1 VISTTIAQQATRQ
14 WRHEPGVNLLS
25 HHHHHSKPS
34 AQAVAGSSKLRIHRT
49 LLPNQPTFSRYDRA
63 EVAAAVAGQVP
74 GVLAHFGI
82 ENRKFGDEYKT
93 AHCPDCGP
101 RSRRDAVAINAITGQ
116 WQCHAHGCHSSIVD
130 LVALYAGLQRSDF
143 AKALQLTAEII
154 GIAPS
159 STNESER
166 QARRSQAQQR
176 LLEQQ
181 RRQTDEDAQRDAQAR
196 TTAPTVWQSLQ
207 WRNAEGEAYLH
218 KRGLGELVARG
229 IGERA
234 DLVDTVNVHNR
245 GDGPVLSD
253 VILKFAPVRVMSET
267 ARMLDVPAICVPA
280 RCFVNGSIVNVV
292 SRAIQPIKDR
302 KVFGLPKLPKQG
314 AFGAW
319 LPNWG
324 RLGSEPH
331 DINRVIL
338 VEGLVDYLTARLAWP
353 RALVIGADGSNML
366 PKVAAQIAPTIAKT
380 GTRLLIVP
388 HRDGETPSV
397 NAAGQ
402 RAAIEAIKAAIAGGL
417 RMNITVGFL
426 HLRANDL
433 NDAWCAGWRPA
444 DEQHA

>member
-1 VISTTIAQQATRQ
+1 VSSTTIAQQATRQ
-14 WRHEPGVNLLS
+14 WRHEPGVNLIG
-25 HHHHHSKPS
+25 HHHSDPS
-34 AQAVAGSSKLRIHRT
+34 AQAVAGSSKHRIHRT
-49 LLPNQPTFSRYDRA
+49 LLPNQPTFNRCDRA

-74 GVLAHFGI
+74 GILAHFSI

-101 RSRRDAVAINAITGQ
+101 RSRKDAVAINSINGQ
-116 WQCHAHGCHSSIVD
+116 WHCHAHGCHGSIFD

-154 GIAPS
+154 CIAPS
-159 STNESER
+159 STNEFER
-166 QARRSQAQQR
+166 QAHRAQAEQR
-176 LLEQQ
+176 LHEQQ
-181 RRQTDEDAQRDAQAR
+181 RRQTDEDAQRDALAR
-196 TTAPTVWQSLQ
+196 TTVPTVWQSLQ
-207 WRNAEGEAYLH
+207 WRSAEGEAYLH
-218 KRGLGELVARG
+218 KRGLDELVARG

-234 DLVDTVNVHNR
+234 AMVDTVNVHNR

-253 VILKFAPVRVMSET
+253 VILKFAPVRMMSEA
-267 ARMLDVPAICVPA
+267 ARMLHVPAICVPV

-292 SRAIQPIKDR
+292 SRVIEPINDR

-324 RLGSEPH
+324 RLSNEPH

-338 VEGLVDYLTARLAWP
+338 VEGLVDYLTARLVWP

-366 PKVAAQIAPTIAKT
+366 PKVAAQIAPVIAKT

-388 HRDGETPSV
+388 HRDGETPSAD
-397 NAAGQ
+397 AAGQ
-402 RAAIEAIKAAIAGGL
+402 RAAIDAAKNAVDAGL
-417 RMNITVGFL
+417 RINHTLHFL

-433 NDAWCAGWRPA
+433 NDAWCDGWRPN
-444 DEQHA
+444 DE